1 MEHPGQANVDR
12 VPHPARC
19 AGVAVVARRRLP
31 DERQLGVGRPVLG
44 VVRLV
49 DEDPDV
55 LVAALHLLLRAN
67 EPRGHASPAARRMA
81 RSIFG

>member
-1 MEHPGQANVDR
+1 MEHPRQPNVDR
-12 VPHPARC
+12 VPHAARG
-19 AGVAVVARRRLP
+19 ARVAVVARRRLP
-31 DERQLGVGRPVLG
+31 DERQLGVGRPVLD

-55 LVAALHLLLRAN
+55 LVAPLHLLLRAN
-67 EPRGHASPAARRMA
+67 EAGRHAPPAARRMA